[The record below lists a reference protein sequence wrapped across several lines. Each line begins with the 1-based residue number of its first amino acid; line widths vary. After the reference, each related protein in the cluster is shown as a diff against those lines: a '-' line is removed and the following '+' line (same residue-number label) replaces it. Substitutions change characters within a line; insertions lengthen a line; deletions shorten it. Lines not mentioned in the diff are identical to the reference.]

1 MSIISSQDVF
11 LSSTLFYVFLKNIA
25 PCSQV
30 NTGDLINDENLRA
43 QVERFNKVMIDSI
56 LIR

>member
-11 LSSTLFYVFLKNIA
+11 LSSTLFYVFLQNIDL
-25 PCSQV
+25 CSQV

-56 LIR
+56 PIR